1 MTTILLVI
9 AGFWVLVSL
18 LFCVALGMAA
28 AKPMPQM
35 GDTQQVVELDRQ
47 AVEHQGE
54 ARTVAL
60 MS

>member
-9 AGFWVLVSL
+9 AGIWVLVSL

-28 AKPMPQM
+28 AKPMPNM
-35 GDTQQVVELDRQ
+35 GDNQEVLELDRQ
-47 AVEHQGE
+47 AVEHQSATG
-54 ARTVAL
+54 TVAL